1 MASMAD
7 CSTGGDGDEH
17 NYVGT
22 EAVDVPDEV
31 VHKVLNAH
39 PGVQMINL
47 RAFPLQNT
55 IDVMAYAATL
65 PTK

>member
-1 MASMAD
+1 
-7 CSTGGDGDEH
+7 
-17 NYVGT
+17 VGT
-22 EAVDVPDEV
+22 EAVGVPDEV
-31 VHKVLNAH
+31 VNKVLNAH
-39 PGVQMINL
+39 PAVQMINL